1 VGYGVLNHYVS
12 ISLIVFAKNYQNRLT
27 YICRS
32 YIKKVGTV
40 FEPHYTGILSYKT
53 RCRRC

>member
-12 ISLIVFAKNYQNRLT
+12 ISLIVFAKNYENRLT